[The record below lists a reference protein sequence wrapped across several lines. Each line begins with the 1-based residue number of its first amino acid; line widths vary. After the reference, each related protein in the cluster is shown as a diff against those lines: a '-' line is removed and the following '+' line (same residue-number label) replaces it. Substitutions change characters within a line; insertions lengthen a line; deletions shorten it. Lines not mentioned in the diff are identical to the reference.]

1 MLPEKSHS
9 AERLQKAATAAL
21 AGAKSQESAADALED
36 AEWVVE
42 GGEIRVQTELS
53 KTMLPM
59 VVNPEAEKIVRAA
72 LREAGAGALK
82 LVLLPGTATASKAKK
97 PRAAKTG
104 SVQAKALEHPTVQRA
119 QTLFNAEVR
128 TVIDL
133 RETSSKGGLMD
144 FSDLGKMKEMLGQA
158 KQMQEQMERKLAET
172 VVEASSG
179 GGVVTVRM
187 NGKKEVLRLKIE
199 PTAMGSSASD
209 LELLED
215 LIAAAVNE
223 AGRRADEA
231 MKSSVAG
238 MMGGLGLPDLPG
250 LT

>member
-1 MLPEKSHS
+1 
-9 AERLQKAATAAL
+9 
-21 AGAKSQESAADALED
+21 
-36 AEWVVE
+36 
-42 GGEIRVQTELS
+42 
-53 KTMLPM
+53 
-59 VVNPEAEKIVRAA
+59 
-72 LREAGAGALK
+72 
-82 LVLLPGTATASKAKK
+82 
-97 PRAAKTG
+97 
-104 SVQAKALEHPTVQRA
+104 
-119 QTLFNAEVR
+119 
-128 TVIDL
+128 
-133 RETSSKGGLMD
+133 MD

-179 GGVVTVRM
+179 GGVVTV
-187 NGKKEVLRLKIE
+187 RLKIE